1 MAMNPTMMAG
11 ATGAT
16 TIVPNDANTQLRDC
30 IG

>member
-11 ATGAT
+11 ATGET
-16 TIVPNDANTQLRDC
+16 MIVLNGANTRLRDC